1 MIRVDCDS
9 HILPDDAF
17 DEVDPEFR
25 AQGPKI
31 VSDDKGVRVVYP
43 ARQRG
48 IPDYARHIPNPFNPR
63 PRVSGDNPAQR
74 VADMAMSKF
83 DMQVLVPNNG
93 PFYYDVDAQLALS
106 VCRSYNNSIGRIVK
120 KFPGKFI
127 GLATL
132 PLQDGQLAAQ
142 ELQRAICELGLHAP
156 VSYTSVN
163 ENDIDVE
170 SLWPVYQKAEEL
182 NVPIIVHPV
191 NTGPIAGGWRM
202 TRHYATRGYG
212 FWSAM
217 GNPIEN
223 SIALANLMFGGVLD
237 AFPKLRFCFMEG
249 GGTQVPHLMDSLT
262 AVYQGEGDYERFKAR
277 PKREPVEYME
287 RLYFAIRPTETL
299 LGVLVEKFGDRSWVV
314 GTDYPHADT
323 MGSWPH
329 TVDVVKARKDLSAAA
344 QEAIL
349 GRNALRPFDI
359 KDQDGS
365 AHLCGF
371 HYWRAGLGR

>member
-1 MIRVDCDS
+1 MVYVDCDS

-17 DEVDPEFR
+17 DEVAPEFR
-25 AQGPKI
+25 AQGPRL
-31 VSDDKGVRVVYP
+31 VADEKGVRVVYE

-63 PRVSGDNPAQR
+63 PRVPGDNPAQR

-83 DMQVLVPNNG
+83 DRQVLVPNNG
-93 PFYYDVDAQLALS
+93 PFYYDVDPKMALS

-120 KFPGKFI
+120 RFPDKFF
-127 GLATL
+127 GLVTL
-132 PLQDGQLAAQ
+132 PLQDAVLAAE
-142 ELQRAICELGLHAP
+142 ELERCIRDLGLHAP
-156 VSYTSVN
+156 VVYTSVN
-163 ENDIDVE
+163 DQDIDVE
-170 SLWPVYQKAEEL
+170 ELWPFYRKAEEL
-182 NVPIIVHPV
+182 NLPIIVHPV
-191 NTGPIAGGWRM
+191 NTGPIAGGWRL
-202 TRHYATRGYG
+202 TRHFATRGYG

-262 AVYQGEGDYERFKAR
+262 AVYQGEGDYDRFKAR
-277 PKREPVEYME
+277 PKREPLAYMD

-299 LGVLVEKFGDRSWVV
+299 LGVLVERYGERSWVV

-329 TVDVVKARKDLSAAA
+329 TVDAIKARKDLSPGA
-344 QEAIL
+344 QDAIL
-349 GRNALRPFDI
+349 GGNALRLFDC
-359 KDQDGS
+359 Q
-365 AHLCGF
+365 
-371 HYWRAGLGR
+371 R

>member
-1 MIRVDCDS
+1 MGYVDCDS
-9 HILPDDAF
+9 HILPEDAF
-17 DEVDPEFR
+17 DEVAPEYR
-25 AQGPKI
+25 AQGPKL
-31 VSDDKGVRVVYP
+31 VTDNRGVRVVYP
-43 ARQRG
+43 ARQHG

-63 PRVSGDNPAQR
+63 PRVTGDDPAQR
-74 VADMAMSKF
+74 VTDMAMSNF

-93 PFYYDVDAQLALS
+93 PFYYDVDPQMALS
-106 VCRSYNNSIGRIVK
+106 VCRSYNNSIGRIIER
-120 KFPGKFI
+120 FPGKFI
-127 GLATL
+127 GLVTL

-142 ELQRAICELGLHAP
+142 ELERAVRQLGLHAP

-163 ENDIDVE
+163 ENDIDIE
-170 SLWPVYQKAEEL
+170 SLWPVYRKAEEL

-249 GGTQVPHLMDSLT
+249 GGTQVPHLMDSLA
-262 AVYQGEGDYERFKAR
+262 AVYQGEGDYERFKSR
-277 PKREPVEYME
+277 PKHEPIEYMD

-299 LGVLVEKFGDRSWVV
+299 LGVLVERYGDRSWVV

-329 TVDVVKARKDLSAAA
+329 TVQVIKARKDLSPAA
-344 QEAIL
+344 QDAIL
-349 GRNALRPFDI
+349 GGNALRLFDLE
-359 KDQDGS
+359 K
-365 AHLCGF
+365 
-371 HYWRAGLGR
+371 

>member
-1 MIRVDCDS
+1 MFTRRGSAVFPTTRAIFLIHSIRDRECAG
-9 HILPDDAF
+9 DD
-17 DEVDPEFR
+17 
-25 AQGPKI
+25 
-31 VSDDKGVRVVYP
+31 
-43 ARQRG
+43 
-48 IPDYARHIPNPFNPR
+48 
-63 PRVSGDNPAQR
+63 PAQR

-83 DMQVLVPNNG
+83 DRQVLVPNNG
-93 PFYYDVDAQLALS
+93 PFYYDVDPKYGLS

-127 GLATL
+127 GLVTL
-132 PLQDGQLAAQ
+132 PLQDGKLAAQ
-142 ELQRAICELGLHAP
+142 ELERAVVELGLHAP

-170 SLWPVYQKAEEL
+170 SLWPVYRKAEEL
-182 NVPIIVHPV
+182 NLPIIVHPV

-249 GGTQVPHLMDSLT
+249 GGTQVPHLMDSLA
-262 AVYQGEGDYERFKAR
+262 AVYQGEGDYERFKSR
-277 PKREPVEYME
+277 PKQEPSSTWTGC
-287 RLYFAIRPTETL
+287 YFAIRPTETL
-299 LGVLVEKFGDRSWVV
+299 LGVLVERYGERSWVV

-329 TVDVVKARKDLSAAA
+329 TIDVIKGRKDLSSGA
-344 QEAIL
+344 QDAIL
-349 GRNALRPFDI
+349 GGNALRLFAM
-359 KDQDGS
+359 Q
-365 AHLCGF
+365 A
-371 HYWRAGLGR
+371 

>member
-1 MIRVDCDS
+1 MTYIDCDS

-17 DEVDPEFR
+17 DEVAAEFHSE
-25 AQGPKI
+25 GPKLA
-31 VSDDKGVRVVYP
+31 SDDKGVRVVYP

-63 PRVSGDNPAQR
+63 PRVPGDDPAQR

-83 DMQVLVPNNG
+83 DVQVLVPNNG
-93 PFYYDVDAQLALS
+93 PFYYDVDPKMALS
-106 VCRSYNNSIGRIVK
+106 VCRSYNNSIGRIIK

-127 GLATL
+127 GLVTL
-132 PLQDGQLAAQ
+132 PLQDGALAAQ
-142 ELQRAICELGLHAP
+142 ELERAVCELGLHAP
-156 VSYTSVN
+156 VTYTSVN

-170 SLWPVYQKAEEL
+170 TLWPFYRKAEEL

-249 GGTQVPHLMDSLT
+249 GGTQVPHLMDSLA
-262 AVYQGEGDYERFKAR
+262 AVYQGEGDYDGFKAR
-277 PKREPVEYME
+277 PKQAPIEYME

-299 LGVLVEKFGDRSWVV
+299 LGVLVERYGDRSWVV

-323 MGSWPH
+323 MGSWPN
-329 TVDVVKARKDLSAAA
+329 TVPVIKGRKDLNIAA

-349 GRNALRPFDI
+349 GKNALRLFAMD
-359 KDQDGS
+359 
-365 AHLCGF
+365 
-371 HYWRAGLGR
+371 R

>member
-1 MIRVDCDS
+1 MVYVDCDS

-17 DEVDPEFR
+17 DEVAPEYR
-25 AQGPKI
+25 AQGPNL
-31 VSDDKGVRVVYP
+31 VTDDRGVRVVYP

-63 PRVSGDNPAQR
+63 PRVAGDDPAQR
-74 VADMAMSKF
+74 VTDMATSKF

-93 PFYYDVDAQLALS
+93 PFYYDVDPQMALS
-106 VCRSYNNSIGRIVK
+106 VCRSYNNSIARIIE

-127 GLATL
+127 GLVTL
-132 PLQDGQLAAQ
+132 PLQDGELAAQ
-142 ELQRAICELGLHAP
+142 ELERAVRQLGLHAP

-163 ENDIDVE
+163 ENDIDIE
-170 SLWPVYQKAEEL
+170 SLWPVYRKAEEL

-202 TRHYATRGYG
+202 TRHYVTRGYG

-249 GGTQVPHLMDSLT
+249 GGTQVPHLMDSLA
-262 AVYQGEGDYERFKAR
+262 AVYQGEGDYERFNSR
-277 PKREPVEYME
+277 PKNEPIEYMD

-299 LGVLVEKFGDRSWVV
+299 LGVLVERYGDRSWVV

-329 TVDVVKARKDLSAAA
+329 TVQVIKERKDLSPAA
-344 QEAIL
+344 QDAIL
-349 GRNALRPFDI
+349 GGNALRLFDL
-359 KDQDGS
+359 KK
-365 AHLCGF
+365 
-371 HYWRAGLGR
+371 

>member
-1 MIRVDCDS
+1 MAYIDCDS
-9 HILPDDAF
+9 HILPADAF
-17 DEVDPEFR
+17 DEVAPEFR

-63 PRVSGDNPAQR
+63 PRVPGDDPAQR
-74 VADMAMSKF
+74 VADMAMSNF

-93 PFYYDVDAQLALS
+93 PFYYDVDAKLALS
-106 VCRSYNNSIGRIVK
+106 VCCSYNNSIGRIVK

-127 GLATL
+127 GLVTL
-132 PLQDGQLAAQ
+132 PLQDGQLASQ
-142 ELQRAICELGLHAP
+142 ELDRAVSELGLHAP

-170 SLWPVYQKAEEL
+170 TLWPVYRKAEEL

-202 TRHYATRGYG
+202 TRHYTTRGYG

-249 GGTQVPHLMDSLT
+249 GGTQVPHLMDSLA
-262 AVYQGEGDYERFKAR
+262 AVYQGEGDYDRFKAR
-277 PKREPVEYME
+277 PKREPLEYMD

-299 LGVLVEKFGDRSWVV
+299 LGVLVERYGDRSWVV

-323 MGSWPH
+323 MGSWPN
-329 TVDVVKARKDLSAAA
+329 TVPVIKGRKDLNIDA

-349 GRNALRPFDI
+349 GKNALRLFAMD
-359 KDQDGS
+359 
-365 AHLCGF
+365 
-371 HYWRAGLGR
+371 R

>member
-1 MIRVDCDS
+1 MSYVDCDS
-9 HILPDDAF
+9 HILPEDAF
-17 DEVDPEFR
+17 DEVAPEYR
-25 AQGPKI
+25 AQGPKL
-31 VSDDKGVRVVYP
+31 VTDDRGVRVVYP

-63 PRVSGDNPAQR
+63 PRVAGDDPAQR
-74 VADMAMSKF
+74 VTDMATSKF

-93 PFYYDVDAQLALS
+93 PFYYDVDPQMALS
-106 VCRSYNNSIGRIVK
+106 VCRSYNNSIGRIIQ

-127 GLATL
+127 GLVTL
-132 PLQDGQLAAQ
+132 PLQDGELAAQ
-142 ELQRAICELGLHAP
+142 ELERAVRQLGLHAP

-163 ENDIDVE
+163 ENDIDIE
-170 SLWPVYQKAEEL
+170 SLWPVYRKAEEL

-249 GGTQVPHLMDSLT
+249 GGTQVPHLMDSLA
-262 AVYQGEGDYERFKAR
+262 AVYQGEGDYERFKSR
-277 PKREPVEYME
+277 PKHEPIEYMD

-299 LGVLVEKFGDRSWVV
+299 LGVLIERYGDRSWVV

-329 TVDVVKARKDLSAAA
+329 TVQVIKERKDLSPAA
-344 QEAIL
+344 QDAIL
-349 GRNALRPFDI
+349 GGNALRLF
-359 KDQDGS
+359 
-365 AHLCGF
+365 
-371 HYWRAGLGR
+371 GLKK

>member
-1 MIRVDCDS
+1 MGYVDCDS

-17 DEVDPEFR
+17 DEVASEYR
-25 AQGPKI
+25 AQGPKL
-31 VSDDKGVRVVYP
+31 VSDDRGVRVVYP

-48 IPDYARHIPNPFNPR
+48 IPEYARHIPNPFNPR
-63 PRVSGDNPAQR
+63 PRVPGDDPAQR
-74 VADMAMSKF
+74 VTDMAMSKF

-93 PFYYDVDAQLALS
+93 PFYYDVDPQMALS
-106 VCRSYNNSIGRIVK
+106 VCRSYNNSIGRIIK

-142 ELQRAICELGLHAP
+142 ELERAVRQVGLHAP

-163 ENDIDVE
+163 ENDIDIE
-170 SLWPVYQKAEEL
+170 SLWPVYRKAEEL

-202 TRHYATRGYG
+202 TRHYGTRGYG

-249 GGTQVPHLMDSLT
+249 GGTQVPHLMDSLA
-262 AVYQGEGDYERFKAR
+262 AVYQGEGDYERFKSR
-277 PKREPVEYME
+277 PKQEPIEYMD

-299 LGVLVEKFGDRSWVV
+299 LGVLVEHYGDRSWVV

-323 MGSWPH
+323 MGSWPN
-329 TVDVVKARKDLSAAA
+329 TVQVIKARKDLSPAA
-344 QEAIL
+344 QDAIL
-349 GRNALRPFDI
+349 GGNALRLFDL
-359 KDQDGS
+359 KK
-365 AHLCGF
+365 
-371 HYWRAGLGR
+371 